1 MSIVSETRTFDEIV
15 STSLDLYREELTD
28 NIFKDNPTLAALKSK
43 GCYEAAGGGV
53 QIIEPLMYAAN
64 DTVASYSGYDT
75 LDLSPQE
82 GISAAIYPW
91 CQVAGSVVIDGM
103 SMFKNA
109 GKAQLINL
117 LSAKIMQLEQ
127 SIQEK
132 FSGYMYA
139 AGKYNASQTSKDPAG
154 LLAIVSETADSY
166 DVGGI
171 DTSVYTWWQ
180 NKVSD
185 HDTTTWTWVD
195 GSALATGPIK
205 MQACYNNCCKKSGG
219 APDIGITTQAGWEAY
234 SNYLRGKQAL
244 NTLSDQDAVAA
255 GFDNLKFRRMTLF
268 WDELMRTA
276 TVTTAAANASTIAF
290 LFLNSKFL
298 KIRYADSVNF
308 KRTPWITPANQDA
321 RSCLTLWYGNM
332 TTNKRCKHGICSE
345 AALTEIP

>member
-28 NIFKDNPTLAALKSK
+28 NIFLDNPTLAALKSK

-132 FSGYMYA
+132 FTGYVYG

-154 LLAIVSETADSY
+154 LLAFVPEAADSF
-166 DVGGI
+166 DPGGV

-185 HDTTTWTWVD
+185 NDGTTLTWVD

-205 MQACYNNCCKKSGG
+205 MQACYNNTSKKSGG
-219 APDIGITTQAGWEAY
+219 NPDIGICSQKGWEVY
-234 SNYLRGKQAL
+234 SNYLRGKQSL

-268 WDELMRTA
+268 WDENLRTA
-276 TVTTAAANASTIAF
+276 TVTTAALNGTTVAF
-290 LFLNSKFL
+290 IFLNSKFI

-332 TTNKRCKHGICSE
+332 TTNKRCKLGILVD
-345 AALTEIP
+345 ANLTEIA